1 MPFNSQGYL
10 MSNSSPLPSHSTP
23 SPASDAVDHPKTNMY
38 HSHPHMNG
46 KPVQVC
52 LKADLCIQYVCKQ
65 KAKFIN
71 MLEL

>member
-23 SPASDAVDHPKTNMY
+23 SPGSDAVDHPKTNMY

-46 KPVQVC
+46 KAVQVC
-52 LKADLCIQYVCKQ
+52 SRINKQ
-65 KAKFIN
+65 IKIRANVYLLSF
-71 MLEL
+71 